1 MNQTIPHEAERIHEK
16 ASRVHEL
23 KTWPRFF
30 EAVASGV
37 KPFEWRRDDRDYRV
51 GDILCLREWAAAHED
66 DCSWRSPYD
75 ELQTQ
80 DDDFRCERCGR
91 SKKEPL
97 PGSYTGRR
105 LLTRVTYIAR
115 GVAGIPDGWCVLGL
129 RTGVEVG
136 SVDADET
143 TTLGAIAAEV
153 ARGRAK
159 FPAGR
164 MLLPALV
171 EEVGELAKALLQ
183 KRPRA
188 ESRKEAMQ
196 VAAVAMRI
204 MEDGCS
210 EFDNLPDEAAKP

>member
-1 MNQTIPHEAERIHEK
+1 MNHAITQPLIARQAGLAHD
-16 ASRVHEL
+16 L

-30 EAVASGV
+30 EAVASGA
-37 KPFEWRRDDRDYRV
+37 KPFEWRKDDRDYRV
-51 GDILCLREWAAAHED
+51 GDILNLREWAPAHED
-66 DCSWRSPYD
+66 GCSWRSPYD
-75 ELQTQ
+75 ELQTEE
-80 DDDFRCERCGR
+80 DDLRCERCGR
-91 SKKEPL
+91 SKAEPL
-97 PGSYTGRR
+97 PGNYTGRR

-115 GVAGIPDGWCVLGL
+115 GACGIPEGWCVLGL
-129 RTGVEVG
+129 RTGVEIG
-136 SVDADET
+136 LLDADET

-196 VAAVAMRI
+196 VAAVAARI

-210 EFDNLPDEAAKP
+210 EFDDLPDEAAKP